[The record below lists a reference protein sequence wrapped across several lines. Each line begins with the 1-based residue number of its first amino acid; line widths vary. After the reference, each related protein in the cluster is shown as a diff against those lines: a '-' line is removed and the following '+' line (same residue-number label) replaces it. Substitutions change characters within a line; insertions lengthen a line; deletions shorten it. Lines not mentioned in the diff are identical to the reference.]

1 MNKHFLRTGLSNLR
15 RCQNSPL
22 DREQTERRF
31 LSFAFYQTHSNLL
44 WFACGQVA
52 TGGVLI
58 LQGTITTIKTIHFVV
73 FHSSSKE

>member
-1 MNKHFLRTGLSNLR
+1 VSKLKGDFFH
-15 RCQNSPL
+15 
-22 DREQTERRF
+22 
-31 LSFAFYQTHSNLL
+31 LL
-44 WFACGQVA
+44 FIKLTATYCEFACGQVA